1 MAFPIVPLALLAAAA
16 YGASKLLTKG
26 PGQKLDPT
34 PVNPTAQGAIQGKTY
49 SLLFLDAS
57 GNLDGTATAA
67 KMLQA
72 GWAPVQGLPQVQRTG
87 LPTPSGGNATEW
99 LSVAVRVGPT
109 TLSPNMGLEGFAI
122 LENAQVAA

>member
-1 MAFPIVPLALLAAAA
+1 MALPIVPIALLAAAA
-16 YGASKLLTKG
+16 YAAVKLTK
-26 PGQKLDPT
+26 PTTKLDPT
-34 PVNPTAQGAIQGKTY
+34 PVNPSAQGAIQGKTY

-57 GNLDGTATAA
+57 GNLDPTVTAM
-67 KMLQA
+67 KLLQA

-99 LSVAVRVGPT
+99 LSVATRVGPT
-109 TLSPNMGLEGFAI
+109 TISPNAGLEGFAI